1 MGGLFLFCGCKNPND
16 DQTRLLTSILGS
28 FGIFGRCVK
37 TGTLMDVGI
46 FMEFSVCSPAIW
58 PFLVGVELPKS
69 SIYQYPVDSTLLL
82 LSKISSIESLMA
94 REILTKPADGALLKE
109 NIRAKFQVVP
119 KIHNL
124 AGVLYPPWPKC
135 SKLFKKMADS
145 PHNDLTGVARC
156 SMMMRLPGMS
166 RNL

>member
-1 MGGLFLFCGCKNPND
+1 MA
-16 DQTRLLTSILGS
+16 
-28 FGIFGRCVK
+28 VK
-37 TGTLMDVGI
+37 TRTMIKQDFWHRFWVHLGYLGAVSKQELWWMLG
-46 FMEFSVCSPAIW
+46 FSWSFLYVHLAIW